1 MSKFGNIINSKSNVL
16 IDPKST
22 LKKTNNY
29 GEALFNLFFVSGKN
43 TLCLIITI
51 LLGKPGKYKISFSSN
66 ENKIKTLSSSFEL
79 VNPIQSVDILTNM
92 SHEISVNYTLKN
104 FSKI

>member
-1 MSKFGNIINSKSNVL
+1 MVKPCL
-16 IDPKST
+16 IYFWFQVQTFLS
-22 LKKTNNY
+22 
-29 GEALFNLFFVSGKN
+29 F
-43 TLCLIITI
+43 IITI
-51 LLGKPGKYKISFSSN
+51 MLGKPGKYKISFSSN